1 MLPPTNL
8 HLRVLLV
15 GGARCSRP
23 STNPSRVSRT
33 RAATSPTGQW
43 LRQRA
48 HHPCRA
54 VAALVVRSIRGR
66 EMRVRECACSA
77 DAPNGLGDHQTV
89 GGPTSSPSSATCC
102 SARARSRQAYLDRTD
117 SGLRNIITSIFYSRM
132 KFFVTELNA
141 ITQSTHTP
149 LLCTGVHNLGRYLM
163 TCSWAESV
171 CCRVLVG

>member
-1 MLPPTNL
+1 MLHPTRL

-15 GGARCSRP
+15 GGARCSRSP
-23 STNPSRVSRT
+23 INLSHGSCT
-33 RAATSPTGQW
+33 RAATSPTGRW
-43 LRQRA
+43 RRRRA
-48 HHPCRA
+48 QHLPRV
-54 VAALVVRSIRGR
+54 VASSDLSSILGSG
-66 EMRVRECACSA
+66 MRMRECACSV
-77 DAPNGLGDHQTV
+77 DVPNGLGDRQSV
-89 GGPTSSPSSATCC
+89 GGPTSSPSSATYC